1 MMELKIPAPVT
12 FYVGIELHGH
22 CLGSVPVSYA
32 SAPEPVFA
40 RGKARGAMF
49 GVPNKRRETPHRAK
63 TGPARRVARQ
73 MSPCGVAELGKGV
86 TIACVPRL
94 AWRHCRSNAE
104 CDETGTDPKYG
115 AVFRQTWS
123 CGQAMQR

>member
-1 MMELKIPAPVT
+1 YIGMMELKIPAPVT

-94 AWRHCRSNAE
+94 AWRHLS
-104 CDETGTDPKYG
+104 
-115 AVFRQTWS
+115 Q
-123 CGQAMQR
+123 QRGVRRNGNRP